1 MKYASVSVKFSIKL
15 DTGIERFLDETG
27 IYTNKSEFIKEA
39 CRSHLQDLNDD
50 IAITALRLEQ
60 LLAQAEQSQQSDSD
74 IEAELAAL
82 GEKVDPD
89 DLKQAVE
96 DGRKETADQI
106 YGTDASSRNEWNHI
120 IPPRRFGGEF
130 AP

>member
-1 MKYASVSVKFSIKL
+1 MKYASVSVKFPIEL
-15 DTGIERFLDETG
+15 DAEIERFLDETG

-50 IAITALRLEQ
+50 TAIAALRLEQ
-60 LLAQAEQSQQSDSD
+60 LLAQAEQNQQPNDE

-89 DLKQAVE
+89 DLERAVE
-96 DGRKETADQI
+96 DAREETAEQV
-106 YGTDASSRNEWNHI
+106 YGTDA
-120 IPPRRFGGEF
+120 
-130 AP
+130 